1 MYVNKEYV
9 MRILVIE
16 DDHKMSDIIQR
27 GLSEIGYAVD
37 AAYDGEEGEELA
49 KIVPYDLI
57 ILDVILPKKDG
68 IEVCLELRRNKIN
81 SRVIML
87 TCKDTVSDRVKGLDS
102 GADDYLVKPFAFD
115 ELLARIRALLRREIS
130 DGSHILQVGDL
141 SMNTLTREVKRG
153 RRDVKL
159 TGKEYSLVEYF
170 MRNPNIVITRRM
182 LEDHIW
188 NFSME
193 SESNL
198 IDVYIR
204 RLRRK
209 IDEGKEDSL
218 IETIRGVGY
227 RLKL

>member
-1 MYVNKEYV
+1 
-9 MRILVIE
+9 MRVLVIE
-16 DDHKMSDIIQR
+16 DDQKKSDLIQR

-37 AAYDGEEGEELA
+37 AAYDGEEGEEMA

-57 ILDVILPKKDG
+57 ILDIILPKRDG
-68 IEVCLELRRNKIN
+68 IEVCLDLRRNKIN

-87 TCKDTVSDRVKGLDS
+87 TCKDTISDRVKGLDS

-130 DGSHILQVGDL
+130 DGSHILQVSEL
-141 SMNTLTREVKRG
+141 SMNTLTREVKKG
-153 RRDVKL
+153 QRDVKL
-159 TGKEYSLVEYF
+159 TGKEYSIMEYF
-170 MRNPNIVITRRM
+170 MRNPNVVVTRRM

-227 RLKL
+227 RLKIS

>member
-1 MYVNKEYV
+1 
-9 MRILVIE
+9 MRVLVIE
-16 DDHKMSDIIQR
+16 DDRKMSDLIQR

-57 ILDVILPKKDG
+57 ILDIILPKKDG

-130 DGSHILQVGDL
+130 E
-141 SMNTLTREVKRG
+141 MAKTEKARVKGQESR
-153 RRDVKL
+153 VKKKKKKR
-159 TGKEYSLVEYF
+159 TGG
-170 MRNPNIVITRRM
+170 
-182 LEDHIW
+182 W
-188 NFSME
+188 
-193 SESNL
+193 
-198 IDVYIR
+198 
-204 RLRRK
+204 
-209 IDEGKEDSL
+209 
-218 IETIRGVGY
+218 
-227 RLKL
+227 

>member
-1 MYVNKEYV
+1 

-16 DDHKMSDIIQR
+16 DDHKLSDIIQR
-27 GLSEIGYAVD
+27 GLSEVGYAVD

-49 KIVPYDLI
+49 KVAPYDLI
-57 ILDVILPKKDG
+57 ILDIILPKKDG
-68 IEVCLELRRNKIN
+68 IEVCLGLRQNQVK
-81 SRVIML
+81 SRIIML

-130 DGSHILQVGDL
+130 DGSHILQVSDL

-153 RRDVKL
+153 QRDIKL
-159 TGKEYSLVEYF
+159 TGKEYSLLEYF
-170 MRNPNIVITRRM
+170 IRNPNVVITRRM
-182 LEDHIW
+182 LEDHVW
-188 NFSME
+188 DFSLE

-209 IDEGKEDSL
+209 IDERKEDSL

-227 RLKL
+227 RLKAQ

>member
-1 MYVNKEYV
+1 
-9 MRILVIE
+9 MRVLVIE
-16 DDHKMSDIIQR
+16 DDRKMSDLIQR

-57 ILDVILPKKDG
+57 ILDIILPKKDG

-227 RLKL
+227 RLKVQ

>member
-1 MYVNKEYV
+1 

-16 DDHKMSDIIQR
+16 DDQKLSDIIQR
-27 GLSEIGYAVD
+27 GLSEVGYAID

-49 KIVPYDLI
+49 KMVPYDLI
-57 ILDVILPKKDG
+57 ILDIILPKKDG
-68 IEVCLELRRNKIN
+68 IEVCLGLRQNQVK
-81 SRVIML
+81 SRIIML

-130 DGSHILQVGDL
+130 DGSHILQVSDL

-153 RRDVKL
+153 QRDIKL
-159 TGKEYSLVEYF
+159 TGKEYSLLEYF
-170 MRNPNIVITRRM
+170 IRNPGLVITRRM
-182 LEDHIW
+182 LEDHVW
-188 NFSME
+188 DFSLE

-209 IDEGKEDSL
+209 IDEGKEDGL

-227 RLKL
+227 RLKG

>member
-1 MYVNKEYV
+1 

-16 DDHKMSDIIQR
+16 DDRKMSDLIQR

-37 AAYDGEEGEELA
+37 DAYDGEEGGEMA
-49 KIVPYDLI
+49 KTVPYDLI
-57 ILDVILPKKDG
+57 ILDIILPKKDG

-81 SRVIML
+81 SRIIML

-115 ELLARIRALLRREIS
+115 ELLARIRVLLRREIS

-141 SMNTLTREVKRG
+141 SLNTLTREVKRG
-153 RRDVKL
+153 QSDINL
-159 TGKEYSLVEYF
+159 TGKEYSIVEYF

-188 NFSME
+188 NFSLE

-227 RLKL
+227 RLKS

>member
-1 MYVNKEYV
+1 
-9 MRILVIE
+9 
-16 DDHKMSDIIQR
+16 
-27 GLSEIGYAVD
+27 
-37 AAYDGEEGEELA
+37 
-49 KIVPYDLI
+49 
-57 ILDVILPKKDG
+57 
-68 IEVCLELRRNKIN
+68 
-81 SRVIML
+81 
-87 TCKDTVSDRVKGLDS
+87 
-102 GADDYLVKPFAFD
+102 
-115 ELLARIRALLRREIS
+115 
-130 DGSHILQVGDL
+130 
-141 SMNTLTREVKRG
+141 VKRG

-227 RLKL
+227 RLKVQ

>member
-1 MYVNKEYV
+1 

-16 DDHKMSDIIQR
+16 DDRKMSDLIQR
-27 GLSEIGYAVD
+27 GIAEIGYAVD
-37 AAYDGEEGEELA
+37 AAYDGEEGEEMA
-49 KIVPYDLI
+49 KMVPYDLI
-57 ILDVILPKKDG
+57 ILDIILPKKDG
-68 IEVCLELRRNKIN
+68 IEVCLNLRRSKIN

-87 TCKDTVSDRVKGLDS
+87 TCKDTVSDRVKGLNS

-130 DGSHILQVGDL
+130 NGSHILQADNL
-141 SMNTLTREVKRG
+141 SLNTLTREVKTG
-153 RRDVKL
+153 VKDVKL
-159 TGKEYSLVEYF
+159 TGKEYSMVEYF
-170 MRNPNIVITRRM
+170 MRNPNVVITRRM

-188 NFSME
+188 NFSLD

-204 RLRRK
+204 RVRRK
-209 IDEGKEDSL
+209 IDEGKPDSL

-227 RLKL
+227 RLLKK